1 MNDTMTHESQAGA
14 SAGALLRQ
22 ARQSAGM
29 DIAVLAS
36 ALKVPVSKLQALEND
51 DFAVLP
57 DAVFARALASSVC
70 RTLKVDPAPVLGQLP
85 QGQAPRL
92 VGDKDGLNAKFKDP
106 QDKAPPLRLP
116 AASRGVSLTV
126 LVLLAAAAAVYFLP
140 SGMLEF
146 DLARAPAPAPAPAPA
161 QAVVEASQENGSVS
175 EPVPGAES
183 AVSAQSPASDVPAA
197 APTAA
202 VPAAAVPMVAAS
214 VASAAGTVVASAL
227 LEFRATAESW
237 VQVRDAAGAV
247 VFERTLKAGE
257 SAQAPGKPPLSVVVG
272 KVNATE
278 VMVRGAPFDLSTVAR
293 ENVARFEVK

>member
-36 ALKVPVSKLQALEND
+36 ALKVPVSKLLALEND
-51 DFAVLP
+51 DFTVLP

-146 DLARAPAPAPAPAPA
+146 DLARAPAPAPA

-257 SAQAPGKPPLSVVVG
+257 SAQAPGTPPLSVVVG

>member
-36 ALKVPVSKLQALEND
+36 ALKVPVNKLQALEND

-146 DLARAPAPAPAPAPA
+146 DLARAPAPAPA

-175 EPVPGAES
+175 EAVPGAES

-214 VASAAGTVVASAL
+214 VASAAGTAVASAL

>member
-36 ALKVPVSKLQALEND
+36 ALKVPVNKLQALEND

-146 DLARAPAPAPAPAPA
+146 DLARAPAPAPAH
-161 QAVVEASQENGSVS
+161 AVIEPSLENVAVS
-175 EPVPGAES
+175 EATLDAES
-183 AVSAQSPASDVPAA
+183 AVPVQPPASDLPSA

-202 VPAAAVPMVAAS
+202 LPAAAVPMVAAS
-214 VASAAGTVVASAL
+214 VASAAGTAVASAL

>member
-1 MNDTMTHESQAGA
+1 MNDTMPHESQAGA

-29 DIAVLAS
+29 DIAVLAG

-51 DFAVLP
+51 DFTVLP

-106 QDKAPPLRLP
+106 QDKTPSLRLP

-146 DLARAPAPAPAPAPA
+146 DLARAPAPAPA
-161 QAVVEASQENGSVS
+161 QAVVDASQENGAVS
-175 EPVPGAES
+175 EAVPGAES

>member
-36 ALKVPVSKLQALEND
+36 ALKVPVNKLQALEND

-146 DLARAPAPAPAPAPA
+146 DLARAPAPAPEPA

-175 EPVPGAES
+175 EAVPGAES

-214 VASAAGTVVASAL
+214 VASAAGAAVASAL

>member
-36 ALKVPVSKLQALEND
+36 ALKVPVNKLQALEND
-51 DFAVLP
+51 DFAMLP

-146 DLARAPAPAPAPAPA
+146 DLARAPAPAPA

-175 EPVPGAES
+175 EAVPGAES

-202 VPAAAVPMVAAS
+202 VPVAAVPMVAAS

>member
-51 DFAVLP
+51 DFTVLP

-146 DLARAPAPAPAPAPA
+146 DLARAPAPAPA

-175 EPVPGAES
+175 EAVPGAES
-183 AVSAQSPASDVPAA
+183 AVLAQSPASDVPAA

-214 VASAAGTVVASAL
+214 VASAAGTAVASAL

>member
-51 DFAVLP
+51 DFTVLP

-146 DLARAPAPAPAPAPA
+146 DLARAPAPAPA

-175 EPVPGAES
+175 EAVPGAES
-183 AVSAQSPASDVPAA
+183 AVLAQSPASDVPAP
-197 APTAA
+197 APTAV

-214 VASAAGTVVASAL
+214 VASAAGTAVASAL

>member
-1 MNDTMTHESQAGA
+1 
-14 SAGALLRQ
+14 
-22 ARQSAGM
+22 
-29 DIAVLAS
+29 
-36 ALKVPVSKLQALEND
+36 
-51 DFAVLP
+51 
-57 DAVFARALASSVC
+57 VC

-146 DLARAPAPAPAPAPA
+146 DLARAPAPAPA

-175 EPVPGAES
+175 EAVPGAES

-202 VPAAAVPMVAAS
+202 VPVAAVPMVAAS

>member
-36 ALKVPVSKLQALEND
+36 ALKVPVNKLQALEND

-106 QDKAPPLRLP
+106 QDKAPTLRLP

-146 DLARAPAPAPAPAPA
+146 DLARAPAPAPA

-202 VPAAAVPMVAAS
+202 VPVAAVPMVAAS

>member
-36 ALKVPVSKLQALEND
+36 ALKVPVNKLQALEND
-51 DFAVLP
+51 DFTALP

-146 DLARAPAPAPAPAPA
+146 DLARAPAPAPA

-175 EPVPGAES
+175 EAVPGAES

-214 VASAAGTVVASAL
+214 VASAAGTAVASAL

>member
-51 DFAVLP
+51 DFTVLP

-146 DLARAPAPAPAPAPA
+146 DLARAPAPAPAPA
-161 QAVVEASQENGSVS
+161 VVEASQENGSVS
-175 EPVPGAES
+175 EAVPGAES

>member
-51 DFAVLP
+51 DFTVLP
-57 DAVFARALASSVC
+57 DAVFARALASSMC

-146 DLARAPAPAPAPAPA
+146 DLARAPAPAPA

-175 EPVPGAES
+175 EAVPGAES

-214 VASAAGTVVASAL
+214 VASAAGAAVASAL

>member
-51 DFAVLP
+51 DFTVLP

-146 DLARAPAPAPAPAPA
+146 DLARAPAPAPA

-202 VPAAAVPMVAAS
+202 VPVAAVPMVAAS

>member
-36 ALKVPVSKLQALEND
+36 ALKVPVNKLQALEND

-106 QDKAPPLRLP
+106 QDKAPTLRLP

-126 LVLLAAAAAVYFLP
+126 LALLAAAAAVYFLP

-146 DLARAPAPAPAPAPA
+146 DLARAPAPAPA

>member
-1 MNDTMTHESQAGA
+1 MNDTTTHEGQTGA

-22 ARQSAGM
+22 ARQAAGM

-85 QGQAPRL
+85 QSQAPRL
-92 VGDKDGLNAKFKDP
+92 VGEKDGLNAKFKDP

-116 AASRGVSLTV
+116 AASRGVSLAV
-126 LVLLAAAAAVYFLP
+126 LVLLAGAAAVYFLP

-146 DLARAPAPAPAPAPA
+146 DWARTPAPEPVH
-161 QAVVEASQENGSVS
+161 AVAEASQEGAAVA
-175 EPVPGAES
+175 EATQDAVP
-183 AVSAQSPASDVPAA
+183 AQPPASDLPLAAPAA
-197 APTAA
+197 PASHATLAPMA
-202 VPAAAVPMVAAS
+202 AAS
-214 VASAAGTVVASAL
+214 VAPATVAAASSAV
-227 LEFRATAESW
+227 LEFRANAESW
-237 VQVRDAAGAV
+237 VQVRDASGTV
-247 VFERTLKAGE
+247 VFERTLRAGE
-257 SAQAPGKPPLSVVVG
+257 SAQAPGKPPLAVVVG
-272 KVNATE
+272 KANATE
-278 VMVRGAPFDLSTVAR
+278 VVVRGVPFDLATVAR

>member
-51 DFAVLP
+51 DFTVLP

-146 DLARAPAPAPAPAPA
+146 DLARAPAPAPA

-175 EPVPGAES
+175 EAVPGAES
-183 AVSAQSPASDVPAA
+183 AVLAQSPASDVPAP
-197 APTAA
+197 APTAV

-214 VASAAGTVVASAL
+214 VASAAGMAVASAL

>member
-36 ALKVPVSKLQALEND
+36 ALKVPVNKLQALEND
-51 DFAVLP
+51 DFTVLP

-106 QDKAPPLRLP
+106 QDKAPTLRLP

-146 DLARAPAPAPAPAPA
+146 DLARAPAPAPAPAH
-161 QAVVEASQENGSVS
+161 AVVEASQENGSVS
-175 EPVPGAES
+175 EAEPGAES

-214 VASAAGTVVASAL
+214 VASAAGTAVASAL

>member
-36 ALKVPVSKLQALEND
+36 ALKVPVNKLQALEND
-51 DFAVLP
+51 DFTVLP

-106 QDKAPPLRLP
+106 QDKTPSLRLP

-146 DLARAPAPAPAPAPA
+146 DLARAPAPAPA

-175 EPVPGAES
+175 EAVPGAES

-214 VASAAGTVVASAL
+214 VASAAGAAVASAL

>member
-36 ALKVPVSKLQALEND
+36 ALKVPVNKLQALEND

-106 QDKAPPLRLP
+106 QDKAPTLRLP

-175 EPVPGAES
+175 EAVPGAES
-183 AVSAQSPASDVPAA
+183 AVLAQSPASDVPAP
-197 APTAA
+197 APTAV

-214 VASAAGTVVASAL
+214 VASAAGMAVASAL

>member
-36 ALKVPVSKLQALEND
+36 ALKVPVNKLQALEND
-51 DFAVLP
+51 DFTVLP
-57 DAVFARALASSVC
+57 DAVFARALASSMC

-146 DLARAPAPAPAPAPA
+146 DLARAPAPAPA

-175 EPVPGAES
+175 EAVPGAES
-183 AVSAQSPASDVPAA
+183 AVPAPPPPASDEPAA

-202 VPAAAVPMVAAS
+202 VAAAAVPMVAAS
-214 VASAAGTVVASAL
+214 VASAAGAAVASAL

>member
-36 ALKVPVSKLQALEND
+36 ALKVPVNKLQALEND

-106 QDKAPPLRLP
+106 QDKAPTLRLP

-146 DLARAPAPAPAPAPA
+146 DLARAPAPAPAPA

-202 VPAAAVPMVAAS
+202 VPVAAVPMVAAS

>member
-36 ALKVPVSKLQALEND
+36 ALKVPVNKLQALEND
-51 DFAVLP
+51 DFTVLP

-106 QDKAPPLRLP
+106 QDKAPTLRLP

-146 DLARAPAPAPAPAPA
+146 DLARAPAPAPA

-175 EPVPGAES
+175 EAVPGAES

-214 VASAAGTVVASAL
+214 VASAAGAAVASAL

>member
-51 DFAVLP
+51 DFTVLP

-106 QDKAPPLRLP
+106 QDKAPTLRLP

-146 DLARAPAPAPAPAPA
+146 DLARAPAPAPA

-197 APTAA
+197 APTAV

>member
-36 ALKVPVSKLQALEND
+36 ALKVPVNKLQALEND

-146 DLARAPAPAPAPAPA
+146 DLARAPAPAPA
-161 QAVVEASQENGSVS
+161 QAVVEASQENGAVS

-202 VPAAAVPMVAAS
+202 VPVAAVPMVAAS

>member
-36 ALKVPVSKLQALEND
+36 ALKVPVNKLQALEND
-51 DFAVLP
+51 DFTVLP

-146 DLARAPAPAPAPAPA
+146 DLARAPAPAPA

-175 EPVPGAES
+175 EAVPGAES

-202 VPAAAVPMVAAS
+202 VPVAAVPMVAAS

>member
-51 DFAVLP
+51 DFTVLP

-70 RTLKVDPAPVLGQLP
+70 RTLKVDPVPVLGQLP

-146 DLARAPAPAPAPAPA
+146 DLARAPAPAPAPAH
-161 QAVVEASQENGSVS
+161 AVVEASQENGSVS
-175 EPVPGAES
+175 EAVPGAES

-214 VASAAGTVVASAL
+214 VASAAGAAVASAL

-278 VMVRGAPFDLSTVAR
+278 VIVRGAPFDLSTVAR

>member
-36 ALKVPVSKLQALEND
+36 ALKVPVNKLQALEND

-146 DLARAPAPAPAPAPA
+146 DLARAPAPAPA

-175 EPVPGAES
+175 EAVPGAES
-183 AVSAQSPASDVPAA
+183 ALSAQSPASDVPAA

-202 VPAAAVPMVAAS
+202 EPAAAVPMVAAS
-214 VASAAGTVVASAL
+214 VASAAGTAVASAL

>member
-36 ALKVPVSKLQALEND
+36 ALKVPVNKLQALEND

-146 DLARAPAPAPAPAPA
+146 DLARAPAPAPAPAH
-161 QAVVEASQENGSVS
+161 AVVEASQENGSVS
-175 EPVPGAES
+175 EAVPGAES

-214 VASAAGTVVASAL
+214 VASAAGTAVASAL

>member
-36 ALKVPVSKLQALEND
+36 ALKVPVNKLQALEND

-106 QDKAPPLRLP
+106 QDKAPTLRLP

-146 DLARAPAPAPAPAPA
+146 DLARAPAPAPA

-175 EPVPGAES
+175 EAVPGAES

-214 VASAAGTVVASAL
+214 VASAAGTAVASAL

>member
-36 ALKVPVSKLQALEND
+36 ALKVPVNKLQALEND

-106 QDKAPPLRLP
+106 QDKAPTLRLP

-140 SGMLEF
+140 SDMLEF
-146 DLARAPAPAPAPAPA
+146 DLARAPAPAPA

-175 EPVPGAES
+175 EAVPGAES

-202 VPAAAVPMVAAS
+202 VPVAAVPMVAAS

>member
-36 ALKVPVSKLQALEND
+36 ALKVPVNKLQALEND
-51 DFAVLP
+51 DFTVLP

-106 QDKAPPLRLP
+106 QDKAPTLRLP

-146 DLARAPAPAPAPAPA
+146 DLARAPAPAPAH
-161 QAVVEASQENGSVS
+161 AVIEPSLENVAVS
-175 EPVPGAES
+175 EATLDAES
-183 AVSAQSPASDVPAA
+183 AVPVQPPASDLPSA

-202 VPAAAVPMVAAS
+202 LPAAAVPMVAAS
-214 VASAAGTVVASAL
+214 VASAAGTAVASAL

>member
-106 QDKAPPLRLP
+106 QDKAPTLRLP

-146 DLARAPAPAPAPAPA
+146 DLARAPAPAPA

-175 EPVPGAES
+175 EAVPGAES

-214 VASAAGTVVASAL
+214 VASAAGMAVASAL

>member
-51 DFAVLP
+51 DFTVLP

-146 DLARAPAPAPAPAPA
+146 DLARAPAPAPA

-175 EPVPGAES
+175 EAVPGAES

-214 VASAAGTVVASAL
+214 VASAAGTAVASAL

>member
-36 ALKVPVSKLQALEND
+36 ALKVPVNKLQALEND
-51 DFAVLP
+51 DFTVLP

-146 DLARAPAPAPAPAPA
+146 DLARAPAPAPAH
-161 QAVVEASQENGSVS
+161 AVVEASLENVAVS
-175 EPVPGAES
+175 EATLDAES
-183 AVSAQSPASDVPAA
+183 AVPVQPPASDLPSA

>member
-36 ALKVPVSKLQALEND
+36 ALKVPVNKLQALEND

-146 DLARAPAPAPAPAPA
+146 DLARAPAPAPA
-161 QAVVEASQENGSVS
+161 QAVVDASQENGAVS
-175 EPVPGAES
+175 EAVPGAQS
-183 AVSAQSPASDVPAA
+183 AVPVQPPASDVPAA

-202 VPAAAVPMVAAS
+202 LPAAAVPMVAAS

>member
-36 ALKVPVSKLQALEND
+36 ALKVPVNKLQALEND

-70 RTLKVDPAPVLGQLP
+70 RTLKVDPVPVLGQLP

-146 DLARAPAPAPAPAPA
+146 DLARAPAPAPAPAH
-161 QAVVEASQENGSVS
+161 AVVEASQENGSVS
-175 EPVPGAES
+175 EAVPGAES

>member
-51 DFAVLP
+51 DFTVLP

-146 DLARAPAPAPAPAPA
+146 DLARAPAPAPA
-161 QAVVEASQENGSVS
+161 QAVVDASQENGAVS
-175 EPVPGAES
+175 EAVPGAES
-183 AVSAQSPASDVPAA
+183 AVPPPASDVPAA

-202 VPAAAVPMVAAS
+202 VPVAAVPMVAAS
-214 VASAAGTVVASAL
+214 VASAAGTAVASAL

>member
-36 ALKVPVSKLQALEND
+36 ALKVPVNKLQALEND

-106 QDKAPPLRLP
+106 QDKAPTLRLP

-146 DLARAPAPAPAPAPA
+146 DLARAPAPAPA
-161 QAVVEASQENGSVS
+161 QAVVEASQENGAVS
-175 EPVPGAES
+175 EAVPGAES

-197 APTAA
+197 APTAV